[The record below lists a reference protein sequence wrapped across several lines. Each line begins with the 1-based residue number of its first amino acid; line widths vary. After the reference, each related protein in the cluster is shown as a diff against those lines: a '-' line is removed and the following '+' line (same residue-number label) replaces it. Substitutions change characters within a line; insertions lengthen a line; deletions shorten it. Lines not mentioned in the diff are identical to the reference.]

1 MIYFLIF
8 FITYSFSSQ
17 NELLSFL
24 ESKNKKVTF
33 IYKSNL
39 NQNLNQKAQII
50 FNQNQFKYE
59 DSNVILLSNDIIMK
73 TYNKSSNQIFIQ
85 DSDIFL
91 HSIAI
96 EFLNSFQ
103 SQLNDNFNF
112 QDSLNNIINFKY
124 QNHRASIYFNNSVID
139 SLVIKFKENKI
150 IAHSINYYGLN
161 IFNEDS
167 LYNLNLINSNTIDL
181 RK

>member
-1 MIYFLIF
+1 MTYFLIF
-8 FITYSFSSQ
+8 IMTFSFSFQ

-33 IYKSNL
+33 TYESGL
-39 NQNLNQKAQII
+39 NQKLKQKAQII

-59 DSNVILLSNDIIMK
+59 DSNMILLSNNNIMK
-73 TYNKSSNQIFIQ
+73 THTKSSNQTFVQ

-103 SQLNDNFNF
+103 SELNDNFNF
-112 QDSLNNIINFKY
+112 KDSLNNIINFKHKN
-124 QNHRASIYFNNSVID
+124 QKASIYFNNGAID
-139 SLVIKFKENKI
+139 SLVIKFRKNKFI
-150 IAHSINYYGLN
+150 VHTLNYYGLN
-161 IFNEDS
+161 IINEDS
-167 LYNLNLINSNTIDL
+167 LYNLNFKKSNIIDL
-181 RK
+181 RR

>member
-17 NELLSFL
+17 NEILSFL
-24 ESKNKKVTF
+24 ESKNKKITF
-33 IYKSNL
+33 IYESKL

-50 FNQNQFKYE
+50 FNQSQFKYE
-59 DSNVILLSNDIIMK
+59 DSNVILLLNDIIMK

-103 SQLNDNFNF
+103 SQLNNNFNF

-124 QNHRASIYFNNSVID
+124 QNDKASIYFNNGVID
-139 SLVIKFKENKI
+139 SLEIKFRGDKI